1 MHTAFAFSL
10 LQTKQGQQSAQA
22 VIESDQMVGMFNLGR
37 KRVEYLWPSMD
48 NGVSGHT
55 VSISGNG
62 FRVRLGE
69 ETIVLLA
76 VGRWMRAKKIRP
88 GDEIVYIDGARA
100 VRKRVVEVGHETGQ
114 PSVVFDVQDGYGLI
128 VDGVVVR

>member
-1 MHTAFAFSL
+1 MHTAFAYSL

-37 KRVEYLWPSMD
+37 KRVEYVWPSMEE
-48 NGVSGHT
+48 GVSGNT
-55 VSISGNG
+55 VSLTGNG
-62 FRVRLGE
+62 FRARLGE

-88 GDEIVYIDGARA
+88 GDEVVCIEGARA
-100 VRKRVVEVGHETGQ
+100 VKKRIVEVGHETGQ
-114 PSVVFDVQDGYGLI
+114 PSVTFAVQDGYGMI

>member
-1 MHTAFAFSL
+1 MDLFTSRL
-10 LQTKQGQQSAQA
+10 KQGQQSAQA

-37 KRVEYLWPSMD
+37 KRVEYLWPSMEKRA
-48 NGVSGHT
+48 SGTT
-55 VSISGNG
+55 VSISGSG

-88 GDEIVYIDGARA
+88 GDEIVYIEGSRA
-100 VRKRVVEVGHETGQ
+100 VKKRVVEVGHETGQ
-114 PSVVFDVQDGYGLI
+114 PSVTFHVQDGYGI
-128 VDGVVVR
+128 IIDGVVVR